1 MAESLQNFL
10 GKLSTNQLRTTN
22 LFELEVTS
30 GYSDIDDVLKN
41 ITMYGEGFT
50 LPHRTQNFA
59 DVGFKG
65 YTVPVPTNMVMEQDH
80 TITIRADSN
89 GEIRRAFLAW
99 QGKTTDPAISLG
111 SVFAGDK
118 RLNTSGIIRI
128 KLLATEDATTVS
140 EVYEMVGV
148 KINAVN
154 GMSVS
159 NTDANVATFD
169 VSFKSI
175 YWQIQPGSVNA
186 GQFSTQL

>member
-1 MAESLQNFL
+1 MAESLQKFL
-10 GKLSTNQLRTTN
+10 GKLTSNQLRTTN
-22 LFELEVTS
+22 LFELEVSS
-30 GYSDIDDVLKN
+30 GYSDIDEVLEP

-50 LPHRTQNFA
+50 LPSRTQNFT

-65 YTVPVPTNMVMEQDH
+65 YSVPVPTNMVMEQDH

-99 QGKTTDPAISLG
+99 QGKTSDPEISLG

-118 RLNTSGIIRI
+118 RLNTSGKIII

-140 EVYEMVGV
+140 EVYEMIGV

-159 NTDANVATFD
+159 NTDASIATFD

-175 YWQIQPGSVNA
+175 YWQIKPGSINA
-186 GQFSTQL
+186 GKFSTQL